1 MALSSSIRKS
11 VERPC
16 VCRNIITLSNRQG
29 TNPRTGLGSGFLEDP
44 NMRCSAMG
52 VLMVAGLV
60 LSTARADDI
69 KSGPTTRIGGP
80 FDVKAI
86 TGDNKGKTLCYV

>member
-1 MALSSSIRKS
+1 
-11 VERPC
+11 
-16 VCRNIITLSNRQG
+16 
-29 TNPRTGLGSGFLEDP
+29 
-44 NMRCSAMG
+44 MRCYAMG
-52 VLMVAGLV
+52 VLMVAGLA
-60 LSTARADDI
+60 LTTARADDI